1 MTTVRRL
8 LEAKEG
14 VSNFAVSTTDT
25 VLDALKVMTNAR
37 VGAVLVTEN
46 HKIVG
51 IFTERDYLQKGEL
64 AGNTAKSTL
73 VKDVMTRDM
82 YTVNMETT
90 VEQCMALMDDHHFR
104 HLPVVEKD
112 QLVGIISIRDV
123 LTAMLE
129 NKESAIKGLEN
140 YIMGSGFAG

>member
-14 VSNFAVSTTDT
+14 ASNFAVSTTDT
-25 VLDALKVMTNAR
+25 VLDALKVMTNAK

-73 VKDVMTRDM
+73 VKDVMTKDM
-82 YTVNMETT
+82 YTVKMETT
-90 VEQCMALMDDHHFR
+90 VEQCMALMDEHHFR

-140 YIMGSGFAG
+140 YIMGSGFVG

>member
-14 VSNFAVSTTDT
+14 ASNFAVSITDT
-25 VLDALKVMTNAR
+25 VFDALKVMNDAK

-64 AGNTAKSTL
+64 TGKTARSTL
-73 VKDVMTRDM
+73 MKDVMTHDM
-82 YTVNMETT
+82 YTVHMETS
-90 VEQCMALMDDHHFR
+90 VEQCMALMDEHHFR
-104 HLPVVEKD
+104 HLPVVEHD
-112 QLVGIISIRDV
+112 QLVGIVSIRDV
-123 LTAMLE
+123 LNAVLA
-129 NKESAIKGLEN
+129 NKESEIKGLEN

>member
-14 VSNFAVSTTDT
+14 ASNFAVSTTDT
-25 VLDALKVMTNAR
+25 VLDALQVMTNAK

-73 VKDVMTRDM
+73 VKDVMTKDM

-90 VEQCMALMDDHHFR
+90 VEQCMALMDEHHFR

-140 YIMGSGFAG
+140 YIMGSGFVG

>member
-14 VSNFAVSTTDT
+14 ASNFAVSTTDT
-25 VLDALKVMTNAR
+25 VLDALKVMTNAK

-73 VKDVMTRDM
+73 VKDVMTKDM

-90 VEQCMALMDDHHFR
+90 VEQCMVLMDEHHFR

-140 YIMGSGFAG
+140 YIMGSGFVG

>member
-14 VSNFAVSTTDT
+14 ASNFAVSTTDT
-25 VLDALKVMTNAR
+25 VFDALKVMTNAK

-82 YTVNMETT
+82 YTVKMETT
-90 VEQCMALMDDHHFR
+90 VEQCMALMDEHHFR

-140 YIMGSGFAG
+140 YIMGSGFVG

>member
-14 VSNFAVSTTDT
+14 ASNFAISTTDT
-25 VLDALKVMTNAR
+25 VFGALKVMNDAK
-37 VGAVLVTEN
+37 VGAVLVTEK

-64 AGNTAKSTL
+64 AGKTAKSTL
-73 VKDVMTRDM
+73 VQDVMTKDM

-90 VEQCMALMDDHHFR
+90 LEQCMALMDDHHFR
-104 HLPVVEKD
+104 HLPVVENEH
-112 QLVGIISIRDV
+112 LVGIISIRDV
-123 LTAMLE
+123 LTSVLAH
-129 NKESAIKGLEN
+129 KESEIKGLEN

>member
-14 VSNFAVSTTDT
+14 ASNFAVSTTDT
-25 VLDALKVMTNAR
+25 VLDALQVMTNAK

-73 VKDVMTRDM
+73 VKDVMTKDM
-82 YTVNMETT
+82 YTVKMETT
-90 VEQCMALMDDHHFR
+90 VEQCMALMDEHHFR

-140 YIMGSGFAG
+140 YIMGSGFVG

>member
-14 VSNFAVSTTDT
+14 ASNFAVSTTDT
-25 VLDALKVMTNAR
+25 VLDALKVMTNAK

-73 VKDVMTRDM
+73 VKDVMTKDM

-90 VEQCMALMDDHHFR
+90 VEQCMALMDEHHFR

-140 YIMGSGFAG
+140 YIMGSGFVG